1 MMKALLA
8 KLKKGITLN
17 WLPLTI
23 IFVGIT
29 IGAVSIY
36 GWVKV
41 MGIIEISQQNIRGK
55 LLEAAKRL
63 ATLTTAEELDKFHE
77 PADAAKPEWKVLRQK
92 LIVFAKEAD
101 VKYAYYMRVVGDKIQ
116 YIVDNDFD
124 EKTRVGID
132 KELKELRDYLDLTPT
147 LGGKARVAELGEYA
161 LEWPGLC
168 SAYAPIFNSKGEV
181 IAISGVDIDDRE
193 ILGMFETEKTITILL
208 ASMVIF
214 VSISGAFGFKNL
226 KRMIKARTEEVSKL
240 QNAIV
245 RGLANMVES
254 RDGGT
259 GGHIERTQHYLRALI
274 GSLNNLGLYQEDM
287 KKLYVAGG
295 GGDIEL
301 MIESSQLHDVGKI
314 AISDSILQK
323 PGGLTKE
330 EFESMKKHVEEGV
343 AILKRIESEV
353 PGTTFLWYA
362 KFFAAYHHERWDGS
376 GYPSGLAGGDIPL
389 LGRLMAIADVYDA
402 LTSHRPYKEAFSHEE
417 AVRIIREGRGT
428 QFDPALVD
436 AFEQVAD
443 QFALIAH
450 QSRNKYIA

>member
-8 KLKKGITLN
+8 KLKKGIMLN
-17 WLPLTI
+17 WLPLTF

-29 IGAVSIY
+29 VGAVSYYSYMKITS
-36 GWVKV
+36 
-41 MGIIEISQQNIRGK
+41 IIKISQQNIRDK

-77 PADAAKPEWKVLRQK
+77 SADSAKPEWKALRQK
-92 LIVFAKEAD
+92 LIVFAKDAD
-101 VKYAYYMRVVGDKIQ
+101 VLYAYYLRVVGDKVQ
-116 YIVDNDFD
+116 FIVDNDFD
-124 EKTRVGID
+124 EKTRVGVDTTI
-132 KELKELRDYLDLTPT
+132 LELRNYLDLTPT
-147 LGGKARVAELGEYA
+147 LGGKPRVADLGEYGK
-161 LEWPGLC
+161 EWPGLC
-168 SAYAPIFNSKGEV
+168 SAYAPIFNNNGV
-181 IAISGVDIDDRE
+181 VTAICGVDIDDKE
-193 ILGMFETEKTITILL
+193 ILSLFKTEKRITILL
-208 ASMVIF
+208 ASMVVL
-214 VSISGAFGFKNL
+214 VSVSGVFGFKNL
-226 KRMIKARTEEVSKL
+226 DRTIKARTRDISKL

-245 RGLANMVES
+245 RGVANMVES

-287 KKLYVAGG
+287 KKLYVAGE

-314 AISDSILQK
+314 AVSDSILQK
-323 PGGLTKE
+323 PGVLTKD

-353 PGTTFLWYA
+353 PSSTFLWYA
-362 KFFAAYHHERWDGS
+362 KFFAAYHHEKWDGS

-417 AVRIIREGRGT
+417 AVRIIREGKGT
-428 QFDPALVD
+428 QFDPMLVD

-443 QFALIAH
+443 QFALIAR